1 MKLKDISFKAEKE
14 KMNMCLGIRKS
25 WWLRALNDIELTAW
39 VQLQSLRC
47 VLFISSVPVVS
58 ADPPHEATAEIAAPQ
73 QPAAEHHRG
82 TNLHYKDTVR
92 GLWDFS
98 APEEIILLIRIKTS

>member
-1 MKLKDISFKAEKE
+1 M
-14 KMNMCLGIRKS
+14 MNKCLGIRKS
-25 WWLRALNDIELTAW
+25 WWLRAPNDIELSAW
-39 VQLQSLRC
+39 VQLQCLRC
-47 VLFISSVPVVS
+47 VLFFSSVPVVI
-58 ADPPHEATAEIAAPQ
+58 ADPPHEATAEEIAAPQ

-92 GLWDFS
+92 GLWAFS